1 MFLFSQIFL
10 ALILAIPFWLIF
22 NCRDQ
27 LQKRLNKKLYT
38 QDQKLISKL
47 FKNLMIS
54 FEVIWISAL
63 LIQQWLVF
71 RLTADFNFIDV
82 SVLGDL
88 ALFCQYINQLI
99 PTLYVITVII
109 DICFSA
115 VFYLKN
121 SRTIKK

>member
-88 ALFCQYINQLI
+88 ALFCQYINRLI